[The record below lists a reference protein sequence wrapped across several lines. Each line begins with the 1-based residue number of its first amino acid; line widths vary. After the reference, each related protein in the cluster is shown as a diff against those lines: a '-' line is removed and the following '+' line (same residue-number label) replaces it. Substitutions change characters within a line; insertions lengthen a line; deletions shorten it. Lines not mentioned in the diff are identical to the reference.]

1 MILTPGKKQK
11 KSQAQSVRKSFVL
24 FLATFLS
31 AKGGKAEVFF
41 LGKREKTS
49 EMSGDLAQ

>member
-1 MILTPGKKQK
+1 MRY
-11 KSQAQSVRKSFVL
+11 VRVWFF

-49 EMSGDLAQ
+49 ETSGDLAQWF